1 MNKGLHHL
9 SRWQVRGNR
18 CSMSLTDWKIGILS
32 AMLLSSAA
40 CSTPVLQ
47 HEQPVLPT
55 IPIPSGAPEDRRV
68 LAGEWDYE
76 DGAVVTLTLDEQG
89 NGTYPWKEGR
99 FETRSLLDHTW
110 QGMWF
115 QKENDREGGF
125 TVHFSPDFSDGEGQ
139 WWYTR
144 IGADQAP
151 TEKGG
156 TFHLSRKSSHADAG
170 DTPAAP

>member
-1 MNKGLHHL
+1 
-9 SRWQVRGNR
+9 
-18 CSMSLTDWKIGILS
+18 MSFTDWKIGMLS
-32 AMLLSSAA
+32 ALLLSSAA
-40 CSTPVLQ
+40 CTTPILQ
-47 HEQPVLPT
+47 HDETVRPV
-55 IPIPSGAPEDRRV
+55 IPAPSGVQEDRRV

-99 FETRSLLDHTW
+99 FETRSLSDHTW

-125 TVHFSPDFSDGEGQ
+125 TVQFSPDFSDGEGH

-144 IGADQAP
+144 IEADQAP
-151 TEKGG
+151 TQKGG
-156 TFHLSRKSSHADAG
+156 TFHLTRKLSHAGAG
-170 DTPAAP
+170 YMPPAP

>member
-1 MNKGLHHL
+1 
-9 SRWQVRGNR
+9 
-18 CSMSLTDWKIGILS
+18 MSLTDWKIGILS

-99 FETRSLLDHTW
+99 FETRSLL
-110 QGMWF
+110 
-115 QKENDREGGF
+115 
-125 TVHFSPDFSDGEGQ
+125 
-139 WWYTR
+139 
-144 IGADQAP
+144 
-151 TEKGG
+151 
-156 TFHLSRKSSHADAG
+156 
-170 DTPAAP
+170 